1 MGAGSNGLLSR
12 ADSCPQYNDCYL
24 PAEVLRPLGP
34 ASRRWQIAM
43 TRQAAILLA
52 RQIELLL
59 VVRLRGTC
67 GEGLGRHFPNLN
79 LEYFFFP
86 VS

>member
-1 MGAGSNGLLSR
+1 MKYQLRSLKQGLKLLGIS
-12 ADSCPQYNDCYL
+12 
-24 PAEVLRPLGP
+24 PLGP

-52 RQIELLL
+52 RQIELLP

>member
-1 MGAGSNGLLSR
+1 MKYQLRSLKQGLKLLGISPLS
-12 ADSCPQYNDCYL
+12 
-24 PAEVLRPLGP
+24 P

-59 VVRLRGTC
+59 VVPLRGTR